1 MTEEA
6 RNTFRQ
12 PDASQ
17 RSAGDLIRVERERQG
32 LSIEALSSIIKV
44 TPGKIEALERG
55 DLASL
60 GDANFTRALAQTI
73 CRALRIDPGSVLGA
87 LPPAQPAR
95 LHDEHAPL
103 NQPLPAPGTASLFS
117 VRGVGSGL
125 TDLLKRRWF
134 VPLCILIAAA
144 VVWWWPQGWGVSW
157 FDEPTPSSVQV
168 PVSVMPPAMPEEEP
182 VSSLDAG
189 VPPVDAGV
197 GTGSEL
203 ATAVAA
209 SSPASAVA
217 LDAAASEAPAASA
230 VPVVAA
236 PPVSLIVVSA
246 TEPSWVDLTEA
257 RSGRK
262 LFSRLV
268 QAGEAIE
275 LGGEPPIDAVI
286 GNANG
291 VQIRLRGEVVDL
303 SPHVRN
309 NVARLNLR

>member
-1 MTEEA
+1 M
-6 RNTFRQ
+6 
-12 PDASQ
+12 
-17 RSAGDLIRVERERQG
+17 
-32 LSIEALSSIIKV
+32 
-44 TPGKIEALERG
+44 
-55 DLASL
+55 
-60 GDANFTRALAQTI
+60 
-73 CRALRIDPGSVLGA
+73 
-87 LPPAQPAR
+87 PPAQPAR

-103 NQPLPAPGTASLFS
+103 NQPLPEPGTASLFS
-117 VRGVGSGL
+117 VRGVGYGL
-125 TDLLKRRWF
+125 TDLLKRKWF

-157 FDEPTPSSVQV
+157 FEEPAPSSVQV
-168 PVSVMPPAMPEEEP
+168 PVSVMPPAMSEEEP
-182 VSSLDAG
+182 VSSLDEG
-189 VPPVDAGV
+189 VSPVDAGV

-203 ATAVAA
+203 ATEVAA

-230 VPVVAA
+230 VPVVVA

-275 LGGEPPIDAVI
+275 LGGELPIDAVI